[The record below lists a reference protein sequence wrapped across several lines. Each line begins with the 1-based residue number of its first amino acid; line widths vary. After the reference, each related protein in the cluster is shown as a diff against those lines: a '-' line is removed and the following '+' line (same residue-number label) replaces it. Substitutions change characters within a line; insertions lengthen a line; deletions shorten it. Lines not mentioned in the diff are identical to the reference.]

1 MICQKLLWLLYV
13 NFSFTGKEHLC
24 VRHTSCLYA
33 LEKPFRRM
41 SILASSHLS
50 LFLTWCSGVFA
61 TGRTALEVRV
71 SSLPG
76 SALKRRQRRHPPA
89 PVQHGHTVTLGWSPL
104 SWELISPSPT
114 RPYSSLPWTQM
125 LQFSSAELDQQLHF
139 HCPVN
144 WFCRLWWILSSSLD

>member
-1 MICQKLLWLLYV
+1 MCLMICQKLLWLLYV

-61 TGRTALEVRV
+61 TGKTALEVRV

-76 SALKRRQRRHPPA
+76 SALKRCQRRHPPCSSPA
-89 PVQHGHTVTLGWSPL
+89 QAHCYSWLEPTLLRTYFPFPHQT
-104 SWELISPSPT
+104 I
-114 RPYSSLPWTQM
+114 
-125 LQFSSAELDQQLHF
+125 QFSSLDTDASVL
-139 HCPVN
+139 
-144 WFCRLWWILSSSLD
+144 FCGTRPAVAFSLSS